1 MLLLFGSGTALG
13 PLVRHEVHPEEK
25 LQRFVQQVLFGLLQV
40 GQLTG
45 HQFLLQLEK
54 FDLLLGFV
62 ERLYI
67 CSEKAVGL

>member
-1 MLLLFGSGTALG
+1 MHS
-13 PLVRHEVHPEEK
+13 EEK